1 MNCEMWISVIGSIAS
16 IISLMISLY
25 RENKNVIKISLIICF
40 VLFTSLSIYIG
51 YLHSKIKVREN
62 IEKSALLLIR
72 YKQTLSYEGFV
83 YAGLSFLESNKGL
96 YPDSYERA
104 VKITTEMNEKDSV
117 ITDSEVANK
126 IEGILKGIAVI
137 NMEK

>member
-1 MNCEMWISVIGSIAS
+1 
-16 IISLMISLY
+16 MISLY
-25 RENKNVIKISLIICF
+25 RENENVIKISLIICF
-40 VLFTSLSIYIG
+40 VLFTSLSICIG

-72 YKQTLSYEGFV
+72 DKQTLSYEGFV